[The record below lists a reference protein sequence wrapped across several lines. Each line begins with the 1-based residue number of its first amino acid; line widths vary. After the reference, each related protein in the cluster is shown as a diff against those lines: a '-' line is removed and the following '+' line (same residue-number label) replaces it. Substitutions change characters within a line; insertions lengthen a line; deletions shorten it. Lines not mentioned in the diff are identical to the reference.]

1 MALFECKIK
10 LDKLKLNKKE
20 MRHIGSITII
30 EHLNPYRQYLVK
42 ETVHLFNCD
51 LILQSTSTPKDK
63 VLLKILPPTQVK
75 ELSFGGGGINIM
87 TLGTY
92 ASHSL
97 TVGIGKLG
105 QETNACKRHLAA

>member
-1 MALFECKIK
+1 
-10 LDKLKLNKKE
+10 

-30 EHLNPYRQYLVK
+30 EHLNPYRKYIVK

-51 LILQSTSTPKDK
+51 FILQSTSTLKDK

-75 ELSFGGGGINIM
+75 ELSFGGGGIDFM
-87 TLGTY
+87 KLGTY

-97 TVGIGKLG
+97 TVGIDKLVQGKR
-105 QETNACKRHLAA
+105 QSAA